1 MKTAIS
7 LPDPLF
13 EEADRVARKRGISRS
28 ELYARALD
36 EHLAKTR
43 SDEIRESYDRVYGEE
58 ETEEDR
64 SLARAVQAAAR
75 ATLRRNDW

>member
-28 ELYARALD
+28 ELYALALD

-64 SLARAVQAAAR
+64 ALARAVRAAAL

>member
-43 SDEIRESYDRVYGEE
+43 SDEIREAYDRVYGEE
-58 ETEEDR
+58 PDDPAERALREAGLRDLRNRTE
-64 SLARAVQAAAR
+64 
-75 ATLRRNDW
+75 W

>member
-13 EEADRVARKRGISRS
+13 EESEKLAKRLRISRS
-28 ELYARALD
+28 QLYARALD
-36 EHLAKTR
+36 EYVSRRR
-43 SDEIRESYDRVYGEE
+43 SEEIREAYDRVYGEP

-64 SLARAVQAAAR
+64 ALSRALQAAAL
-75 ATLRRNDW
+75 ATLRRNEW